1 MHSEQY
7 SAYPQQQVQ
16 SPSDTRGEY
25 TDYRGRVQQ
34 HMTSSR
40 QQLQQQQQQQPEPR
54 IIDRRYGSSLA
65 LPPRESSSHSRS
77 GSHSSASSMDVDEMI
92 IKASTADEV
101 AAANSGAA
109 GYPPQYQH
117 LQSQQHP
124 GVQAAGSLPVSSP
137 HRRARGLERDRE
149 RGDGSPRPNT
159 SPPVPTSNNPYPPSY
174 PASQS
179 APGSMRNV
187 AGSSSGSQVLLT
199 THVFAPVVTGA
210 PTKKTKFPNTPGVG
224 EFPIFL
230 LCRNVFLFVFSFLFL
245 NSFWFENSPLCHVS
259 SRSFFFSLAPPWLLV
274 RSLTRWSRMP
284 AFADRSF
291 VRLFGDWVTVRDYA

>member
-1 MHSEQY
+1 M
-7 SAYPQQQVQ
+7 YPQQQGQ
-16 SPSDTRGEY
+16 PPSDARGEY
-25 TDYRGRVQQ
+25 ADAYRARAQQQ
-34 HMTSSR
+34 HIANSR
-40 QQLQQQQQQQPEPR
+40 QQQQQQQQQPEPR

-77 GSHSSASSMDVDEMI
+77 GSHSSSSSMDVDEMI

-101 AAANSGAA
+101 AAANNGGA

-117 LQSQQHP
+117 LQSQQHLGLQPP
-124 GVQAAGSLPVSSP
+124 GSSSISSP

-149 RGDGSPRPNT
+149 RGDGSPRLNT

-179 APGSMRNV
+179 APASGSMRSV
-187 AGSSSGSQVLLT
+187 AGGGSGSQVLLT

-224 EFPIFL
+224 KFFICFVSFWFVISFGRGHVISFPSFTV
-230 LCRNVFLFVFSFLFL
+230 RFSFL
-245 NSFWFENSPLCHVS
+245 SF
-259 SRSFFFSLAPPWLLV
+259 
-274 RSLTRWSRMP
+274 
-284 AFADRSF
+284 
-291 VRLFGDWVTVRDYA
+291 

>member
-25 TDYRGRVQQ
+25 SEAYRARAQQ
-34 HMTSSR
+34 HIANSR
-40 QQLQQQQQQQPEPR
+40 QQQLQQQQPEPR

-65 LPPRESSSHSRS
+65 LPPHESSSHSRS

-101 AAANSGAA
+101 AAANNGGAA

-117 LQSQQHP
+117 LQSQQHL
-124 GVQAAGSLPVSSP
+124 GVQPAGSSSISSP

-149 RGDGSPRPNT
+149 RGDDSPRPNV
-159 SPPVPTSNNPYPPSY
+159 SPPVPTSNNPYPPPY

-179 APGSMRNV
+179 APGSMRSV
-187 AGSSSGSQVLLT
+187 AGGSSGSQVLLT

-210 PTKKTKFPNTPGVG
+210 PTKKTKFPNTPG
-224 EFPIFL
+224 ELLSFL
-230 LCRNVFLFVFSFLFL
+230 LLFLFWSGVCFCFLSGSRIRLVLCFFSF
-245 NSFWFENSPLCHVS
+245 WCH
-259 SRSFFFSLAPPWLLV
+259 
-274 RSLTRWSRMP
+274 
-284 AFADRSF
+284 
-291 VRLFGDWVTVRDYA
+291 

>member
-1 MHSEQY
+1 
-7 SAYPQQQVQ
+7 
-16 SPSDTRGEY
+16 
-25 TDYRGRVQQ
+25 
-34 HMTSSR
+34 MTNSR
-40 QQLQQQQQQQPEPR
+40 QQQQQQPQQQPEPR

-77 GSHSSASSMDVDEMI
+77 GSHSSSSSMDVDEMI

-101 AAANSGAA
+101 AAANNGGA

-117 LQSQQHP
+117 LQHL
-124 GVQAAGSLPVSSP
+124 GVQPSGSSSISSP

-149 RGDGSPRPNT
+149 RGDGSPRLNT

-179 APGSMRNV
+179 APASGSMRSV
-187 AGSSSGSQVLLT
+187 AGGSSGSQVLLT

-224 EFPIFL
+224 EFLTLLLCFILVRDIFWTWPCYILPSFLPQFVFPFFPFEFFLFREFPLSHFL
-230 LCRNVFLFVFSFLFL
+230 LVLPFFRTSRFSLFFSAIWLIRPPSFTILRWAVVGDRLTVRGDIWSLRLTFLFL
-245 NSFWFENSPLCHVS
+245 NNQV
-259 SRSFFFSLAPPWLLV
+259 
-274 RSLTRWSRMP
+274 TR
-284 AFADRSF
+284 
-291 VRLFGDWVTVRDYA
+291 G